1 MNLET
6 VTKRKAELEDKLE
19 QHLAMKQQLTN
30 AITENAANLQAVSGA
45 IQDCNWWID
54 EISGK
59 HSEETSSTP
68 KKATAT
74 SNKNGQEKPVL
85 ETAD

>member
-6 VTKRKAELEDKLE
+6 IIKRKTELENKLD
-19 QHLAMKQQLTN
+19 QHLAIKQQLTN
-30 AITENAANLQAVSGA
+30 SITENVANLQAVSGA

-54 EISGK
+54 EINGK
-59 HSEETSSTP
+59 HSKETENTP

-74 SNKNGQEKPVL
+74 PNKNGQEKPVL
-85 ETAD
+85 ETAG